1 MKQLVTS
8 RAPGADPGGETP
20 KSAAPLVRSGDAKK
34 VCFFLQIIKNDAV
47 FVWFA
52 VLLFIYVCNCACNIV
67 FRCGWGGGRGF
78 RFSLMSFLRFLLF
91 FCYFGFARVWMW

>member
-8 RAPGADPGGETP
+8 RASGADPGGETP

-34 VCFFLQIIKNDAV
+34 VCFFLQKHKNDAV

-52 VLLFIYVCNCACNIV
+52 VLWHIYACNYVCVFV
-67 FRCGWGGGRGF
+67 FRHGWDGGRGF
-78 RFSLMSFLRFLLF
+78 L
-91 FCYFGFARVWMW
+91 V